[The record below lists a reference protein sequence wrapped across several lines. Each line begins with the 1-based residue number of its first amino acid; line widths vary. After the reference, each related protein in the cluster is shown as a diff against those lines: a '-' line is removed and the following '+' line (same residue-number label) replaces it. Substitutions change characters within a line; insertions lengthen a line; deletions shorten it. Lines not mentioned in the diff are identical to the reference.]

1 MDSFERRQE
10 FSMEYRLRRA
20 DGEYRWLFN
29 KGAPRF
35 GTDGVF
41 LGYMGSAV
49 DITERK
55 RTESQANAQY
65 AATRILS
72 ESTSMAEAAPKIIE
86 SVCRCLDWQFGEMWF
101 VDRKTKLLVSLSSW
115 HLPAADLAAFSPVG
129 TQLAVVPGVGLLGG
143 VWRSGRPAGTCDLT
157 GERDFHYASLAAK
170 AGLRSA
176 FAFPVLL
183 GEEVLGVTVFL
194 SYEIREPD
202 EDLLQMMS
210 SIGSQMGQ
218 FADRK
223 LMEEGLRDSEARLQL
238 AMEVSRIGYWDL
250 DVSTGKIARSESMDH
265 ILGMPPG
272 TLGSTQAEFLK
283 LIHPEDREKLRVGGE
298 RIRQALKVSD
308 IEYRIVRPDGSIRW
322 IASRGQAILG
332 PDGGVSRLL
341 GLSADITEHKLA
353 EEALRESEERLR
365 LALEAGRMGVWDW
378 NRRTNTVTWSKE
390 QFTIMGLVPFSVE
403 PDYHTWAN
411 CVYPEDL
418 SRAEALMT
426 RAISDRKDYQSEHL
440 VRLADGGIRWVEE
453 KGAPIYNETGE
464 CVHVRGVTIDITERK
479 RTEQELIM
487 ALAEVG
493 RLKERLEAE
502 NVYLRSEVL
511 EAHRDGEIIG
521 ESPGIERVLAEV
533 ERVAGTDM
541 TVLAVGETGTGK
553 ELVARLVH
561 EKSDRRE
568 RPLVKVNCSALP
580 AELIESELFGH
591 ERGAFTGAV
600 SKQMGRFELA
610 DRGTIFLDEIG
621 ELPLR
626 LQSKLLRVL
635 QEGEFERLGSG
646 KTIKVDVRVIAAT
659 NRNLNEAAQQG
670 RFRADLYYRLN
681 VYPIE
686 IPALRERV
694 EDIGLM
700 AEVFLQEAGR
710 RLGKSFGKIPSAV
723 IEALKEYSWP
733 GNVRE
738 LENVIG
744 RAALTTTGLNL
755 QLPAGWNQVPLA
767 GASFKP
773 SSAGVN
779 LTKSKSKEGASPLT
793 LEQFERTRIF
803 EVLRETNWRIEG
815 PKGAALIL
823 GLHPNTLRSR
833 MNKLEIRKPT

>member
-1 MDSFERRQE
+1 
-10 FSMEYRLRRA
+10 MEYRLRRA
-20 DGEYRWLFN
+20 DGEYRWLFD

-35 GTDGVF
+35 GADGVF

-55 RTESQANAQY
+55 RAESQANAQY

-86 SVCRCLDWQFGEMWF
+86 SVCRCLDWQFGEIWF
-101 VDRKTKLLVSLSSW
+101 IDRETRLFTSLSRW
-115 HLPAADLAAFSPVG
+115 HLPAPNLAELSSAASGPLTFE
-129 TQLAVVPGVGLLGG
+129 PGAGLLGRL
-143 VWRSGRPAGTCDLT
+143 WSSGRPAGISDLT
-157 GERDFHYASLAAK
+157 RDPNFPYAALAAK
-170 AGLRSA
+170 GGLHSA
-176 FAFPVLL
+176 FAFPIVL
-183 GEEVLGVTVFL
+183 GEEVLGIAIFL
-194 SYEIREPD
+194 SDEIREPG
-202 EDLLQMMS
+202 EDLLQMMF
-210 SIGSQMGQ
+210 SISKQMGQ
-218 FADRK
+218 FAERK
-223 LMEEGLRDSEARLQL
+223 LIEEGLRDSEARLRL

-250 DVSTGKIARSESMDH
+250 DVSSGKIARSESMDR
-265 ILGMPPG
+265 ILGMSPG

-283 LIHPEDREKLRVGGE
+283 LIHPEDREKLRVRGE
-298 RIRQALKVSD
+298 RTRQALEVSD

-322 IASRGQAILG
+322 IASRGQMIVG
-332 PDGGVSRLL
+332 HDGCVSRLL
-341 GLSADITEHKLA
+341 GLSADITEHKQA
-353 EEALRESEERLR
+353 EEALRQSEERLR

-418 SRAEALMT
+418 SCAEAMMA
-426 RAISDRKDYQSEHL
+426 RAITERKVYQSEYL
-440 VRLADGGIRWVEE
+440 VRLADGGIGWVEA
-453 KGAPIYNETGE
+453 KGAPIYNGTGE
-464 CVHVRGVTIDITERK
+464 CVQVRGVTIDITERK
-479 RTEQELIM
+479 RVEEELIEGIGGGG
-487 ALAEVG
+487 AVKGAVG
-493 RLKERLEAE
+493 SGERVFAIGGIGG
-502 NVYLRSEVL
+502 
-511 EAHRDGEIIG
+511 APGWGDHRG
-521 ESPGIERVLAEV
+521 ESRDREGIGGGGAGS
-533 ERVAGTDM
+533 GTDM
-541 TVLAVGETGTGK
+541 TVLVVGETGTGK

-659 NRNLNEAAQQG
+659 NRNLSEAAQQG

-710 RLGKSFGKIPSAV
+710 RFGKSFGKIPSAV
-723 IEALKEYSWP
+723 IEALKGYSWP

-738 LENVIG
+738 LENVID
-744 RAALTTTGLNL
+744 RAALTTTGPNL
-755 QLPAGWNQVPLA
+755 QLPAGWNQIPIA

-779 LTKSKSKEGASPLT
+779 LTKSKSKDGASPLT

-815 PKGAALIL
+815 PRGAALIL

-833 MNKLEIRKPT
+833 MNKLEIRKPS